1 MSQIQTIYLLKEVT
15 GREGRK
21 TCRKTMCNEKGE
33 KFWGAEKMGLVNS
46 QQEEL
51 QRLGSTGTGPRRIRN
66 ISPQQ
71 RQERK
76 FQIKK
81 DTKHRPAHTQE
92 LSELQAAQHL
102 HHLKTNHLQL
112 SGTCFRS
119 NSAEEGS
126 SPPATFLS
134 HALLWMWGFI
144 KTQWR
149 SALGVLIT

>member
-76 FQIKK
+76 FQIKIPSTDLHTHNTHK
-81 DTKHRPAHTQE
+81 NFERESPAD
-92 LSELQAAQHL
+92 
-102 HHLKTNHLQL
+102 
-112 SGTCFRS
+112 
-119 NSAEEGS
+119 
-126 SPPATFLS
+126 
-134 HALLWMWGFI
+134 
-144 KTQWR
+144 
-149 SALGVLIT
+149 